1 VRFQYFLGRFFLSS
15 RGISHPACLEM
26 EQYLQPVNNKLTIE
40 QKCDLFALKNR
51 MVNIPINFPKSD
63 KQTMCICGQNEEDM
77 QHIYDCEILNNEKQE
92 RIPYDKT
99 FNGNLNQQIE
109 IFKIFKQN
117 LENRYTIMSK
127 NNLPCDPAGSAVFS
141 VMD

>member
-1 VRFQYFLGRFFLSS
+1 
-15 RGISHPACLEM
+15 M

-40 QKCDLFALKNR
+40 QKCDLFAVKNR
-51 MVNIPINFPKSD
+51 MVNIPHNFPKSD

-77 QHIYDCEILNNEKQE
+77 QHIYNCEILNEEKQE
-92 RIPYDKT
+92 RIPYDKI

-117 LENRYTIMSK
+117 LEYRDTIMSK
-127 NNLPCDPAGSAVFS
+127 INLPCDPAGSAVFS